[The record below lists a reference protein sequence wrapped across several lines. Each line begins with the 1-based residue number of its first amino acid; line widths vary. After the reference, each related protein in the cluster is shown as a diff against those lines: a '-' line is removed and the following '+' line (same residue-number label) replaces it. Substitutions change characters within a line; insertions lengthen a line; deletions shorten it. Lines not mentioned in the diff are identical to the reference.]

1 MFAQEF
7 LKTCNLFAKR
17 QKNLADAF
25 LWTNKTSQG
34 VIRVHVE
41 PGAAY
46 LCEL

>member
-7 LKTCNLFAKR
+7 LKTSNLFAKR
-17 QKNLADAF
+17 QENLADAC

-34 VIRVHVE
+34 VIKVHVE
-41 PGAAY
+41 PGVAY